1 MVSKGSISKIM
12 CFCGIIFCMSTNL
25 NAQSVYLSRFVP
37 VNPNQ
42 GADTHHRVEI
52 YNESQR
58 YSINISGYVLVTRN
72 YIVRLSGNL
81 RIPPMRS
88 IQLGRYRNN
97 EPSYFAYESMSDFT
111 KRLPA
116 GRDEGDFAILYD
128 RSMRIVDAFYFSDQ
142 RAVSFLPAQE
152 DFITPKNERISIRI
166 PDEKNRIWSFLQ
178 ALPDPAMAFVKI
190 SGNWSPNSR
199 RTNLFPATEYKF
211 LQTKY
216 VEGIITLKWKTL
228 FENDC
233 YYHIV
238 ERSEDGRSFREISRQ
253 AGVRSS
259 SRPLDYIYYDTQVKK
274 DTVYTYRLRN
284 VDKFGNTIVSE
295 PIAAITEENPGGF
308 SFDIIA
314 ENSDTGKYLN
324 LRFSAKERQRVRI
337 KLLDEELRQLAILF
351 FDTIEA
357 EKQNLIN
364 YTEPLPYGIYHVLVE
379 TEERRYR
386 ELFIVE

>member
-1 MVSKGSISKIM
+1 MVFTELISKFV
-12 CFCGIIFCMSTNL
+12 CYCGLMICMSINL
-25 NAQSVYLSRFVP
+25 NAQSVYLSRFIP
-37 VNPNQ
+37 GNPNQ
-42 GADTHHRVEI
+42 GADTHHRIEI

-58 YSINISGYVLVTRN
+58 YAANISGYILVTRN
-72 YIVRLSGNL
+72 YIVRLSGNV

-88 IQLGRYRNN
+88 IKLGRYRSG
-97 EPSYFAYESMSDFT
+97 ESAYFAYENMSDFT
-111 KRLPA
+111 KRLPS

-128 RSMRIVDAFYFSDQ
+128 RGMRIVDAFYFSDE
-142 RAVSFLPAQE
+142 RAVGFLPAQE
-152 DFITPKNERISIRI
+152 DFITAKNERISIRI
-166 PDEKNRIWSFLQ
+166 PDEKNRTWSFLQ

-199 RTNLFPATEYKF
+199 KRNLFPATEYKF
-211 LQTKY
+211 MQTKY
-216 VEGIITLKWKTL
+216 VEGIVTFKWKTL

-233 YYHIV
+233 YYHII
-238 ERSEDGRSFREISRQ
+238 ERSEDGRTFKEISRQ
-253 AGVRSS
+253 QGVRSS
-259 SRPLDYIYYDTQVKK
+259 SRPLDYIYYDTQVEK

-284 VDKFGNTIVSE
+284 IDKFGNTILSE

-324 LRFSAKERQRVRI
+324 VRFSAKERQRVRI
-337 KLLDEELRQLAILF
+337 KLLDEELRQMAILF
-351 FDTIEA
+351 YDTIDA

-364 YTEPLPYGIYHVLVE
+364 YTEPLPFGIYHVLVE